1 MQPNETMSK
10 KFIITVDTEGDNLWN
25 WRAGDSVSTENSRYI
40 PRFQELCDKYGFKPV
55 YLTNYEMACCDRF
68 MDRAVEWQN
77 NGACEIGV
85 HLHAWNNP
93 PSYPLRKTY
102 EGQDYLIEY
111 PEEIMRAKFDA
122 VYSLIKSKT
131 GNTPPLVSHRA
142 GRWAMNGVYF
152 KILRDYGIKVD
163 CSFTPG
169 VDWSD
174 NKGAST
180 GGTDYSKASRTPVS
194 IAGVLEVPMTVRRL
208 RTWTKG
214 SLKHKLKC
222 LALSK
227 HTWLRPAGHSL
238 FEMKH
243 VLATVAREEDTDY
256 AEFMIH
262 SSELMPAGSPYFRD
276 KADIDELYRDMDAL
290 FARAVESGYEGC
302 TLRDYERER
311 SVVSD

>member
-55 YLTNYEMACCDRF
+55 YLTNYEMAGCDRF

-93 PSYPLRKTY
+93 PSYPLRKMY

-131 GNTPPLVSHRA
+131 GNTPPSFLTARDV
-142 GRWAMNGVYF
+142 GR
-152 KILRDYGIKVD
+152 
-163 CSFTPG
+163 
-169 VDWSD
+169 
-174 NKGAST
+174 
-180 GGTDYSKASRTPVS
+180 
-194 IAGVLEVPMTVRRL
+194 
-208 RTWTKG
+208 
-214 SLKHKLKC
+214 
-222 LALSK
+222 
-227 HTWLRPAGHSL
+227 
-238 FEMKH
+238 
-243 VLATVAREEDTDY
+243 
-256 AEFMIH
+256 
-262 SSELMPAGSPYFRD
+262 
-276 KADIDELYRDMDAL
+276 
-290 FARAVESGYEGC
+290 
-302 TLRDYERER
+302 
-311 SVVSD
+311 

>member
-131 GNTPPLVSHRA
+131 GNTPSLVSPRA
-142 GRWAMNGVYF
+142 GRWPVKGHNF
-152 KILRDYGIKVD
+152 K
-163 CSFTPG
+163 
-169 VDWSD
+169 
-174 NKGAST
+174 
-180 GGTDYSKASRTPVS
+180 
-194 IAGVLEVPMTVRRL
+194 PM
-208 RTWTKG
+208 KDDG
-214 SLKHKLKC
+214 
-222 LALSK
+222 
-227 HTWLRPAGHSL
+227 
-238 FEMKH
+238 
-243 VLATVAREEDTDY
+243 
-256 AEFMIH
+256 
-262 SSELMPAGSPYFRD
+262 
-276 KADIDELYRDMDAL
+276 
-290 FARAVESGYEGC
+290 
-302 TLRDYERER
+302 
-311 SVVSD
+311 

>member
-1 MQPNETMSK
+1 
-10 KFIITVDTEGDNLWN
+10 
-25 WRAGDSVSTENSRYI
+25 
-40 PRFQELCDKYGFKPV
+40 
-55 YLTNYEMACCDRF
+55 
-68 MDRAVEWQN
+68 
-77 NGACEIGV
+77 
-85 HLHAWNNP
+85 
-93 PSYPLRKTY
+93 
-102 EGQDYLIEY
+102 
-111 PEEIMRAKFDA
+111 
-122 VYSLIKSKT
+122 
-131 GNTPPLVSHRA
+131 
-142 GRWAMNGVYF
+142 MNGVYF

-180 GGTDYSKASRTPVS
+180 GGADYSKASRTPVS
-194 IAGVLEVPMTVRRL
+194 IAGVLEVPMTIRRL

-243 VLATVAREEDTDY
+243 LLATVAREEDTDY